1 VARAAGRGHGL
12 LAEADN
18 VDILATDAV
27 YGVQPGSQRGSVI
40 AHTDGDP
47 DSAAYSYYFRDRL
60 GTPQVIRDGSK
71 VLTGRQQTSP
81 YGVPMVSAGI
91 PVVVGYTGHKWDQEL
106 DSFYAPYRYYNPWNA
121 RWLNRDPIGLG
132 GGHNFY
138 LYIHSNPVG
147 GVDPLG
153 LLRSKCQTAD
163 EPCKSDNP
171 DCCIECCLKKQQE
184 AKEKCWKQPGWIW
197 TKLACVGRT
206 KTCMDDFAMACTS
219 DPKMTG
225 KDAAMLSDAC
235 NSNGE
240 DPPPPPKEGEG
251 DGDGSTGCKI

>member
-121 RWLNRDPIGLG
+121 RWSVRDPIGILDG
-132 GGHNFY
+132 PNRY
-138 LYIHSNPVG
+138 LYAKGCPIRLFDPMGLFNVPSFFCSCICGGATLAGVSCACGPTPPAWVGWAAVLLCAVVCSIEPSDIPDLTPPV
-147 GVDPLG
+147 
-153 LLRSKCQTAD
+153 
-163 EPCKSDNP
+163 PC
-171 DCCIECCLKKQQE
+171 
-184 AKEKCWKQPGWIW
+184 PG
-197 TKLACVGRT
+197 C
-206 KTCMDDFAMACTS
+206 
-219 DPKMTG
+219 
-225 KDAAMLSDAC
+225 
-235 NSNGE
+235 
-240 DPPPPPKEGEG
+240 PPVFPVFGP
-251 DGDGSTGCKI
+251 